1 MNDINAFISQL
12 QFIVSQNYQLRR
24 PSYLNNEDKNNN
36 SSPTKRFQRK
46 RFENAFKMIVQTQM
60 MINPVWINSV
70 SNPTGIQMSVDQ
82 LESNP
87 MILTM
92 AGIQPNET
100 NDFIHFY
107 KEKLTENMLQN
118 QKKRNE
124 LITKQ
129 GANKKPFN
137 KDAAKIGNF
146 LINDALQAA
155 GMAVYQQDDQ
165 QSIFMFPFDESN
177 QFDDNEQPN
186 DDDDDDQSNTPNE
199 EEDQNEII
207 NHMKKQFFKNL
218 ENQHK
223 AHENRTNHEHLI
235 RHYPNPPKNIYKGE
249 NASENNENSVNTMHD
264 CCYHSNPM
272 PRNEPFHS
280 SHYNCIQQNHNGVCK
295 CCVENCINHSLPG
308 CNYCLIH
315 KCAVHGCD
323 CQKEPLSLYC
333 SNHQYLLG
341 SHPQSRHFHS
351 PNY

>member
-36 SSPTKRFQRK
+36 SSPTKHFQRK

-60 MINPVWINSV
+60 MMNPVWINSV
-70 SNPTGIQMSVDQ
+70 SNPAGIQMSVDQ

-186 DDDDDDQSNTPNE
+186 DDDDDDQSNTHNE
-199 EEDQNEII
+199 EEDQNEIL

-218 ENQHK
+218 ANQHK
-223 AHENRTNHEHLI
+223 AHENMTNHEH
-235 RHYPNPPKNIYKGE
+235 
-249 NASENNENSVNTMHD
+249 
-264 CCYHSNPM
+264 
-272 PRNEPFHS
+272 
-280 SHYNCIQQNHNGVCK
+280 
-295 CCVENCINHSLPG
+295 
-308 CNYCLIH
+308 
-315 KCAVHGCD
+315 
-323 CQKEPLSLYC
+323 
-333 SNHQYLLG
+333 
-341 SHPQSRHFHS
+341 
-351 PNY
+351 

>member
-12 QFIVSQNYQLRR
+12 QCIISQNHQLRR
-24 PSYLNNEDKNNN
+24 PSYLYNEDKNNN
-36 SSPTKRFQRK
+36 SSPTKNFQRK
-46 RFENAFKMIVQTQM
+46 RFEIAFKMIVQTQM
-60 MINPVWINSV
+60 MMNPVWYNSV

-87 MILTM
+87 MILAM

-124 LITKQ
+124 LITKKR
-129 GANKKPFN
+129 ANKKSFN
-137 KDAAKIGNF
+137 KDAVKIGNF
-146 LINDALQAA
+146 LINDALQSA
-155 GMAVYQQDDQ
+155 GMAMYQQDDQ
-165 QSIFMFPFDESN
+165 QNFFMFPFDESN

-186 DDDDDDQSNTPNE
+186 DDDDDDQSNITDGDDE
-199 EEDQNEII
+199 EEDQNEIL
-207 NHMKKQFFKNL
+207 NHMKKQFFKDL
-218 ENQHK
+218 ANQHMP
-223 AHENRTNHEHLI
+223 NHEHLI
-235 RHYPNPPKNIYKGE
+235 RHYENPPKNISKEE

-272 PRNEPFHS
+272 PRNDCLHS
-280 SHYNCIQQNHNGVCK
+280 NHYNCIQQNRNRVNK
-295 CCVENCINHSLPG
+295 CCVENCTNHTLPG

-333 SNHQYLLG
+333 TNHQYLLC
-341 SHPQSRHFHS
+341 SNPRSRHFH
-351 PNY
+351 